1 MNRRQTGAA
10 VAVAFLC
17 AGILVLFTDVEVGF
31 VRWFNCG
38 PIATE
43 SEQNSECAAELSKD
57 EFIHWQL
64 RRRSASEPPSPPLA
78 SVHPGLDNASLREG
92 ASRRG
97 GSSLPR

>member
-1 MNRRQTGAA
+1 MLCELPPLEQLNAAALARQWQVQNVKAKVETEINRLQGFLMNRRQTGAA

-43 SEQNSECAAELSKD
+43 SEQNSEMC
-57 EFIHWQL
+57 
-64 RRRSASEPPSPPLA
+64 R
-78 SVHPGLDNASLREG
+78 
-92 ASRRG
+92 
-97 GSSLPR
+97 